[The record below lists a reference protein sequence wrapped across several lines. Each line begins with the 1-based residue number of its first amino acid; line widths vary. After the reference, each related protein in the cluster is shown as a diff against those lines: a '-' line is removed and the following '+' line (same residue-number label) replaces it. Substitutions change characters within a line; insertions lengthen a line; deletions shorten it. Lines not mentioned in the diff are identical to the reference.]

1 MLIKVDLGDRVK
13 IDKINFVGN
22 EISKS
27 SQLKKKM
34 KNTKVKL
41 FGRFWKKSKFIEE
54 EYKEDLTSILD
65 FYKEKGYRD
74 ARILTDS
81 VITDNNKITIN
92 IDLEEGKQILFWRYF
107 VFRKLSVF

>member
-1 MLIKVDLGDRVK
+1 MIELKLIKLTLY
-13 IDKINFVGN
+13 GN

-34 KNTKVKL
+34 KKTKVKL

-65 FYKEKGYRD
+65 FYKEKGYQ
-74 ARILTDS
+74 
-81 VITDNNKITIN
+81 
-92 IDLEEGKQILFWRYF
+92 GC
-107 VFRKLSVF
+107 